1 MSEGP
6 PKPQAFSLLN
16 VWGAFLDKCDT
27 GTLASRNSCLG
38 VLLKLRGLA
47 GQRPNSTGA
56 VDTLN
61 EESKSI
67 TQRGGLWLPLVR
79 EW

>member
-38 VLLKLRGLA
+38 VLLKLRGICRL
-47 GQRPNSTGA
+47 
-56 VDTLN
+56 
-61 EESKSI
+61 ESKLNWCRRHS
-67 TQRGGLWLPLVR
+67 
-79 EW
+79 E